1 VRSSR
6 IRAMVAASGALGG
19 WVMVGHLVAVETV
32 NSDPFLWSM
41 VRMALDGQ
49 APQPE
54 KDPVHPDHR

>member
-1 VRSSR
+1 MRSRSN
-6 IRAMVAASGALGG
+6 RAMVAASGALGG

-54 KDPVHPDHR
+54 PDPMYPDHR